1 MHLAKFSERFAELLQ
16 HIAMRNIVVFGVRRI
31 GIDEAVEC
39 HECLILPAGAI
50 DDVVVFVE
58 EIIVGVA
65 PWVSAYVGKGIQA
78 VESQVFVFCQRVS
91 LQQSDGICYEVML
104 LRANRI
110 GATPEI
116 MSEPPAVAFIA
127 CLIQHGGYLVAKSIC
142 RVAVTGEHALR
153 FQLYDFATEV

>member
-1 MHLAKFSERFAELLQ
+1 MHLAKFSECFAELLQ

-65 PWVSAYVGKGIQA
+65 PWVSA
-78 VESQVFVFCQRVS
+78 S
-91 LQQSDGICYEVML
+91 LTITILSSWIL
-104 LRANRI
+104 
-110 GATPEI
+110 
-116 MSEPPAVAFIA
+116 
-127 CLIQHGGYLVAKSIC
+127 
-142 RVAVTGEHALR
+142 
-153 FQLYDFATEV
+153 